1 MAVTKDI
8 VIYGGGF
15 AGVAAAAKAAANLAS
30 GKTIALIVPDPVNHS
45 GSGACLG
52 GLGTIGGQNF
62 FDVRPRT
69 GTKKDFYTMGT
80 FNWWITKMGQH
91 YGTDEMAALLKSDLA
106 KYGTKITYYYG
117 YDIVSIGWQNPASI
131 TSVKVR
137 QIKRNSSGIVVW
149 ETVEETINGKVFI
162 DASDSGRLTQLAN
175 FGGTA
180 GRFGFPS
187 KFVDLDESTPGKGRQ
202 QVASLMFKIKGFN
215 PNVSSTD
222 IEIAKH
228 EDGNG
233 VISANGGTA
242 TYKNKSGKIYAFNQK
257 YGPTGFAIKPFNLAQ
272 NGKGSSEWWVNT
284 LLVFNVDGRAYNRDR
299 SGDSSK
305 AFPKEMLS
313 GYKTVDDAWVQARNM
328 IANQEFLAAFRTFP
342 GCSNATIVTDSSG
355 KPAVGEVLYIRE
367 SVHSAL
373 SATARAHGTSNTNY
387 ALTTDACNKAGTN
400 SSNGADKQ
408 NYAQRIGLNYY
419 RSDINGYKFSDLK
432 DANGNYLWGGE
443 VGAKVRSDLGITAET
458 PTNPVYVPYRT
469 IVTNF
474 VSNLLIPGYAAS
486 ISSFAWAECR
496 VLPNLCVLGD
506 AAGVAAAYS
515 ITNNKQPLNLTTAD
529 IQKIQTTLKN
539 SGARLDK

>member
-1 MAVTKDI
+1 MAKTKDI

-15 AGVAAAAKAAANLAS
+15 AGVAAARTAAATSS
-30 GKTIALIVPDPVNHS
+30 GKTIALIVPDPVPHS
-45 GSGACLG
+45 RGHASLG

-62 FDVRPRT
+62 FDVRRWDKIQDYVT
-69 GTKKDFYTMGT
+69 AGSFKRWFDVLK
-80 FNWWITKMGQH
+80 QH
-91 YGTDEMAALLKSDLA
+91 YSTTEMANLLEKDLEA
-106 KYGTKITYYYG
+106 YGSRIEIFYG

-137 QIKRNSSGIVVW
+137 QIKRDSSGIVVW
-149 ETVEETINGKVFI
+149 ETVEETINGKVFV
-162 DASDSGRLTQLAN
+162 DASDSGRLAQLAN

-180 GRFGFPS
+180 GRYGFPS
-187 KFVDLDESTPGKGRQ
+187 SYVKSDENAPGKGRQ
-202 QVASLMFKIKGFN
+202 QVASLMFKIRGFN
-215 PNVSSTD
+215 PNVSSDD
-222 IEIAKH
+222 IEIADHKN
-228 EDGNG
+228 GNG
-233 VISANGGTA
+233 VISANGGTK
-242 TYKNKSGKIYAFNQK
+242 TYKNKNGKIYAFNQK

-313 GYKTVDDAWVQARNM
+313 SYKTVDDAWVQARNM
-328 IANQEFLAAFRTFP
+328 VANQEFLAAFRTFP

-355 KPAVGEVLYIRE
+355 KSAVGEILYIRE

-373 SATARAHGTSNTNY
+373 SATARAHGTSNSNY
-387 ALTTDACNKAGTN
+387 TLTTNACNKAGT
-400 SSNGADKQ
+400 SSENGADFQ
-408 NYAQRIGLNYY
+408 NYGQRIGLNFYW
-419 RSDINGYKFSDLK
+419 SDINGYEFSDLK
-432 DANGNYLWGGE
+432 DASGNYIWGGE
-443 VGAKVRSDLGITAET
+443 VGAKVRSDLGITGNT

-474 VSNLLIPGYAAS
+474 VSNLLIPGYAACM
-486 ISSFAWAECR
+486 SSFAWAECR

-515 ITNNKQPLNLTTAD
+515 VTNNKQPLNLTSAD
-529 IQKIQTTLKN
+529 IQKVQTSLRN
-539 SGARLDK
+539 IGAKLDK

>member
-62 FDVRPRT
+62 FDVRKIP
-69 GTKKDFYTMGT
+69 GTDNEFYTKGT
-80 FNWWITKMGQH
+80 FNWWFNQMGQQ
-91 YGTDEMAALLKSDLA
+91 YGTDEMAALMKSDLA

-137 QIKRNSSGIVVW
+137 QIKRNASGIVVW

-187 KFVDLDESTPGKGRQ
+187 KFVDSDESTPGKGRQ
-202 QVASLMFKIKGFN
+202 QVATLMFKITGFDKSADG
-215 PNVSSTD
+215 V
-222 IEIAKH
+222 
-228 EDGNG
+228 EDLEVKSHKNG
-233 VISANGGTA
+233 VYSATGGKD
-242 TYKNKSGKIYAFNQK
+242 TYKRKGSKVQNFNNK
-257 YGPTGFAIKPFNLAQ
+257 YGPTGFAIKPFNMAQ
-272 NGKGSSEWWVNT
+272 NGKGSSEWWVNS
-284 LLVFNVDGRAYNRDR
+284 LLVFDVDGRAYNRDR

-328 IANQEFLAAFRTFP
+328 IGTQEFLDAFRAFP
-342 GCSNATIVTDSSG
+342 GCANVSIVKDSSG
-355 KPAVGEVLYIRE
+355 KPAVGEILYIPQ
-367 SVHSAL
+367 A
-373 SATARAHGTSNTNY
+373 
-387 ALTTDACNKAGTN
+387 
-400 SSNGADKQ
+400 
-408 NYAQRIGLNYY
+408 
-419 RSDINGYKFSDLK
+419 
-432 DANGNYLWGGE
+432 
-443 VGAKVRSDLGITAET
+443 
-458 PTNPVYVPYRT
+458 
-469 IVTNF
+469 
-474 VSNLLIPGYAAS
+474 
-486 ISSFAWAECR
+486 
-496 VLPNLCVLGD
+496 
-506 AAGVAAAYS
+506 
-515 ITNNKQPLNLTTAD
+515 
-529 IQKIQTTLKN
+529 
-539 SGARLDK
+539 